1 MKLQALLDKITGGEL
16 AIRVQVGK
24 DLSAEITADGGDV
37 ARLDAVVV
45 AFGEQEVE
53 GIRLDEAERLEITAR
68 RPE

>member
-45 AFGEQEVE
+45 AFGEQKVEV
-53 GIRLDEAERLEITAR
+53 IRLDEAERLEITAR